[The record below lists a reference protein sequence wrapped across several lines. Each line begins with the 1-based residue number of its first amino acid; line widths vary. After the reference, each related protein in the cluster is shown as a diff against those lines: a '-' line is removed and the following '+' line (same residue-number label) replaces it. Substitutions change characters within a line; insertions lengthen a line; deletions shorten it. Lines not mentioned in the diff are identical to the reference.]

1 MGCNER
7 CRRGFPS
14 QASSPLRRPRSKG
27 DCELFDRHRQNGR
40 AANKCTA
47 FAKPCVGAVLAG
59 ASLSSMQTAKTPW
72 PAKHNWRYIA
82 RESPPK
88 RAAGERICDFDEIY
102 GLFDE
107 ATARAQASRCI
118 NCPDPPCVKNGC
130 PLANRIPEWLSLAAD
145 GRFLEAAELSRS
157 TSNMPEICSRVCPQ
171 DRLCEGACI
180 LNARSEPVSIGA
192 VEKFINE
199 YAFTHETPDA
209 GVASPNRRKVAIVG
223 SGPSGMACA
232 DELAKLGYAITIFE
246 TQTRPGGLLVNG
258 IPSFKLEKNIVERR
272 FDLLRRR
279 GVMVRC
285 GVTVGR
291 DIPLSVLR
299 EKFDAVYL
307 AIGAQKPKELGI
319 PGADLRGVF
328 HALPFLIQKNLATPS
343 GLLIRVRNK
352 RVAVLGGGDTAMDCL
367 RTAIRC
373 GAHEAICIYRRDLDN
388 MPGSRR
394 EYLNAV
400 EEGAQFMFLTN
411 AVSLSGNGDGDVVEA
426 RCVQMELDEPDV
438 KGRRKPRA
446 IPGSEFSVPVDVVLI
461 AYGFD
466 PVPIFA
472 AGNSD
477 KIEVNKWGG
486 VIVNE
491 DQMTSVPGVFAGG
504 DLVRGPDLVV
514 RAVRDSRKAAGG
526 IHKYL
531 SSRAAGFEVISRGK
545 QMLEPAVR
553 SG

>member
-1 MGCNER
+1 MG
-7 CRRGFPS
+7 
-14 QASSPLRRPRSKG
+14 
-27 DCELFDRHRQNGR
+27 
-40 AANKCTA
+40 
-47 FAKPCVGAVLAG
+47 
-59 ASLSSMQTAKTPW
+59 SMQAATASW

-88 RAAGERICDFDEIY
+88 RAVAERICDFDEIY

-118 NCPDPPCVKNGC
+118 NCPDPPCVKKGC
-130 PLANRIPEWLSLAAD
+130 PLANRIPEWLSLTAD
-145 GRFLEAAELSRS
+145 GRFLEAAALSRS

-180 LNARSEPVSIGA
+180 LNARSDPVSIGA

-199 YAFTHETPDA
+199 YAFTHETLA
-209 GVASPNRRKVAIVG
+209 ARVAPSNGRKIAVVG
-223 SGPSGMACA
+223 SGPGGMACA
-232 DELAKLGYAITIFE
+232 DELAKLGYALTIFE
-246 TQTRPGGLLVNG
+246 AQTRPGGLLVNG

-279 GVMVRC
+279 GVTVRC

-291 DIPLSVLR
+291 DIPLSILR
-299 EKFDAVYL
+299 EDFDAVYL

-328 HALPFLIQKNLATPS
+328 HALPFLIQKNLEAPDES
-343 GLLIRVRNK
+343 RIEVRDK

-373 GAHEAICIYRRDLDN
+373 GAREAICIYRRDFDN

-400 EEGAQFMFLTN
+400 EEGARFMFLTN
-411 AVSLSGNGDGDVVEA
+411 AVSLSANGDGDVCEA
-426 RCVQMELDEPDV
+426 RCVRMELGEADA
-438 KGRRKPRA
+438 KGRRKPRV
-446 IPGSEFSVPVDVVLI
+446 IPDSEFSVPVDVVLI

-477 KIEVNKWGG
+477 NIEVNKWGG
-486 VIVNE
+486 VVADEN
-491 DQMTSVPGVFAGG
+491 QMTSVPGVFAGG

-514 RAVRDSRKAAGG
+514 RAVRDSRKAAAG
-526 IHKYL
+526 IHMYL
-531 SSRAAGFEVISRGK
+531 LSQGRVSNARFDGK
-545 QMLEPAVR
+545 QMLEPVVP

>member
-1 MGCNER
+1 M
-7 CRRGFPS
+7 
-14 QASSPLRRPRSKG
+14 QA
-27 DCELFDRHRQNGR
+27 
-40 AANKCTA
+40 ATA
-47 FAKPCVGAVLAG
+47 
-59 ASLSSMQTAKTPW
+59 TW
-72 PAKHNWRYIA
+72 PVKHNWRYIT

-88 RAAGERICDFDEIY
+88 RPADERVCDFDEIY

-107 ATARAQASRCI
+107 GTARAQASRCI

-130 PLANRIPEWLSLAAD
+130 PLANRIPEWLALTAE
-145 GRFLEAAELSRS
+145 GRFLEAAALSRS

-171 DRLCEGACI
+171 DRLCESACI
-180 LNARSEPVSIGA
+180 LNARSDPVSIGA

-199 YAFTHETPDA
+199 YAFAHEALDA
-209 GVASPNRRKVAIVG
+209 GVTPPNDFNVAVVG
-223 SGPSGMACA
+223 SGPGGMACA
-232 DELAKLGYAITIFE
+232 DELAKLGYAVTIFE
-246 TQTRPGGLLVNG
+246 AQTRPGGLLVNG
-258 IPSFKLEKNIVERR
+258 IPSFKLEKRIVDRR

-279 GVMVRC
+279 GVVVRC

-291 DIPLSVLR
+291 DIPLSRLQ
-299 EKFDAVYL
+299 ENFDAVYL
-307 AIGAQKPKELGI
+307 AIGAQKPKELNI

-328 HALPFLIQKNLATPS
+328 HALPFLIQKNVEISDESA
-343 GLLIRVRNK
+343 IDVRGK

-394 EYLNAV
+394 EYVNAT

-411 AVSLSGNGDGDVVEA
+411 AISLSGNGAGEVCEVT
-426 RCVQMELDEPDV
+426 CVRMELGEPDA
-438 KGRRKPRA
+438 KGRRKPRP
-446 IPGSEFSVPVDVVLI
+446 ISGSEFNLPIDVLLI

-477 KIEVNKWGG
+477 NIEVNKWGG
-486 VIVNE
+486 VIVDEN
-491 DQMTSVPGVFAGG
+491 QMTSVPGVFAGG

-514 RAVRDSRKAAGG
+514 RAVRDSRQAAAG

-531 SSRAAGFEVISRGK
+531 SSRTRV
-545 QMLEPAVR
+545 
-553 SG
+553 